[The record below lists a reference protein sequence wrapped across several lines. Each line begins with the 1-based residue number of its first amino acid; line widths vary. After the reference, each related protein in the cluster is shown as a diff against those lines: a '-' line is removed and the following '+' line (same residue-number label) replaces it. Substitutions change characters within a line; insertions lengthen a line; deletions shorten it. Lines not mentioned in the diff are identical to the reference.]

1 MASLGSTMAGR
12 APAAILA
19 MAAIVAIGQAEPNRE
34 GRFLS
39 THLDLLSAASELFP
53 SAFSQIA
60 SEALEASSSERQVSV
75 VDPSGEEVEE
85 VLLAQQDEQ
94 NGFGEKLN
102 AEARVEVD
110 EAEEAIADLVDAM
123 EAFGGEPPELLEEVF
138 EPEVVAYQESA
149 PVRGRYNGYRRRPEP
164 QPEPEPEPFVI
175 ICKDPAY
182 CPPPTYPSPYGHRPS
197 YGSGLTICRDPNN
210 CPVPGYGPPAPR
222 PYRIRPRPSSQ
233 DHGDAPRYTSENTE
247 TTPRPLKKYGYHPIK
262 SNPTIYRQ
270 EVMGMKEKE
279 PMMDIDEVEEVDI
292 ENMSMEEL
300 REFIAAAEAEQEEP
314 TPTSFE
320 KLTVAPSMETE
331 AKMKMVEQ
339 VLSNMNV
346 AELVDF
352 VKASSVLDAG
362 VPVLEEAQ
370 VERMTE
376 PELKQV
382 LMEAEELPKVMKQV
396 DEIDIRQMTKET
408 LKEVVE
414 DIMEDHEEDLEE
426 MTKVELKEIVM
437 EAVAMSP
444 AEKPKVLQHVDEDDV
459 GKMTKE
465 TLQKVAEEV
474 IENKLEAIEEMTKQE
489 LKEIVMEVAV
499 EKEELIIVP
508 VAEEDIEQMNLKEL
522 KEFVKVASDLAAVEK
537 PQPEVTEEDV
547 AKMSMEELKE
557 FIKEAEVEEN
567 LLSTS
572 PISEIDIQAMS
583 EDQLK
588 DFVMEAVIET
598 KLLEPIVIPIRE
610 AQLVQMSKEGL
621 KELIME
627 TPELIEKVIATEE
640 ASTPGENGKNKKVT
654 MEKMIEMQ
662 KKRKE
667 EKPVAMLIKGGML
680 FKDGKTT
687 EEKKADDMGMTV
699 KEMITM
705 TEGLTRNEVRQID
718 SGITVEEMIAIE
730 NDVSVEEMIAMKNDI
745 TVEEVA
751 EIKET
756 MTMEEILEEKPEISV
771 AEVIAIKKE
780 MSVEEMVAM
789 KNDVPVLEILE
800 IKDKLSMNEI
810 MSLQD
815 GITKEDVMAL
825 TSEDMTVAEVIE
837 EKEGSIQLGTPEP
850 FAVEPVSTQGHASM
864 NGQSE
869 VFNINEETNQGIQFA
884 EVTTNGPTTKVP
896 EILEPIRNTNFPPRD
911 ILRIEEMNRNRMRTK
926 MRGEAKKSQTRQRPE
941 QGRPQ
946 GGLKMRP
953 MRVKV
958 RKPVKPTKPPV
969 VESHLSFGE
978 MESLMEQAFGL
989 KDFPMMR
996 PGEFIQM
1003 DDGVA
1008 EEVVTNEDLVLEPPP
1023 AVPGRPVTE
1032 PKIVFN
1038 EFLDETTPVPNLINV
1053 DNVKTVDLAGFDQ
1066 EEDDFPIYDTEIVSL
1081 PTPPPVSVLKNSEFP
1096 DLKNSDFPDMPIFSN
1111 FPMMGPG
1118 EFIQMEDDSEG
1129 SDDPSDYVVGF
1140 GGQEEQVININKAND
1155 ADGFSTFAEIKTP
1168 DMFESKRPVETS
1180 NSNSAFNVFSEMK
1193 TSDLFESNRPTAV
1206 EETNSAFTAFSDM
1219 MGPAGMD
1226 LFKSTKNNN
1235 NPDTLL
1241 GLVTKEVGVK
1251 EEVRPFRSPRPRPTS
1266 HPNHRYPLF
1275 RGSPTPFTARPAINL
1290 EGGSYMK
1297 SSFRQRLRP
1306 ARQPAPYN
1314 GFEDRDTFGNDDEED
1329 DDAPHFREIPE
1340 KESFDYEEI
1349 KPFVAFGKEDAEGGD
1364 LGESSMKGVN
1374 FYQQYGQHDDRPTLS
1389 RLAPSKKDMGEEDE
1403 EEEQRRRPG
1412 EIRFG
1417 GMSFAL
1423 PPPGAFPDRPEDIE
1437 EKKVSEIY
1445 PGHPASQVFPNRPV
1459 SEVFRDIPEQKLA
1472 PEIPPSFPP
1481 SQGIR
1486 IEETPATADV
1496 KVPSFENF
1504 FSDDSIG
1511 SYLRNPF
1518 GEDFIKLEIDQ
1529 SNFRTNKT
1537 KPSVHHIPLD
1547 VHGFPDVPS
1556 LRSQPE
1562 PSEGDRKKRKPLF
1575 SKPKPPYKPPPVI
1588 TEYQPPGD
1596 YDSPAESKVLDYKHQ
1611 FPASKAEASGT
1622 HIQEF
1627 SKQPPTWRGGLFQEA
1642 MSNLPNAIR
1651 DLPAFM
1657 ERLMG
1662 NHAGWVRRAWQG
1674 ERDESAAA

>member
-1 MASLGSTMAGR
+1 M
-12 APAAILA
+12 
-19 MAAIVAIGQAEPNRE
+19 
-34 GRFLS
+34 
-39 THLDLLSAASELFP
+39 
-53 SAFSQIA
+53 
-60 SEALEASSSERQVSV
+60 
-75 VDPSGEEVEE
+75 
-85 VLLAQQDEQ
+85 
-94 NGFGEKLN
+94 
-102 AEARVEVD
+102 
-110 EAEEAIADLVDAM
+110 
-123 EAFGGEPPELLEEVF
+123 
-138 EPEVVAYQESA
+138 
-149 PVRGRYNGYRRRPEP
+149 
-164 QPEPEPEPFVI
+164 
-175 ICKDPAY
+175 
-182 CPPPTYPSPYGHRPS
+182 
-197 YGSGLTICRDPNN
+197 
-210 CPVPGYGPPAPR
+210 
-222 PYRIRPRPSSQ
+222 
-233 DHGDAPRYTSENTE
+233 
-247 TTPRPLKKYGYHPIK
+247 
-262 SNPTIYRQ
+262 
-270 EVMGMKEKE
+270 
-279 PMMDIDEVEEVDI
+279 
-292 ENMSMEEL
+292 
-300 REFIAAAEAEQEEP
+300 
-314 TPTSFE
+314 
-320 KLTVAPSMETE
+320 
-331 AKMKMVEQ
+331 
-339 VLSNMNV
+339 
-346 AELVDF
+346 
-352 VKASSVLDAG
+352 
-362 VPVLEEAQ
+362 
-370 VERMTE
+370 
-376 PELKQV
+376 
-382 LMEAEELPKVMKQV
+382 
-396 DEIDIRQMTKET
+396 
-408 LKEVVE
+408 
-414 DIMEDHEEDLEE
+414 
-426 MTKVELKEIVM
+426 
-437 EAVAMSP
+437 
-444 AEKPKVLQHVDEDDV
+444 
-459 GKMTKE
+459 
-465 TLQKVAEEV
+465 
-474 IENKLEAIEEMTKQE
+474 
-489 LKEIVMEVAV
+489 
-499 EKEELIIVP
+499 
-508 VAEEDIEQMNLKEL
+508 
-522 KEFVKVASDLAAVEK
+522 
-537 PQPEVTEEDV
+537 
-547 AKMSMEELKE
+547 
-557 FIKEAEVEEN
+557 
-567 LLSTS
+567 
-572 PISEIDIQAMS
+572 
-583 EDQLK
+583 
-588 DFVMEAVIET
+588 
-598 KLLEPIVIPIRE
+598 
-610 AQLVQMSKEGL
+610 
-621 KELIME
+621 ELIME

-640 ASTPGENGKNKKVT
+640 ASTPGQSGKNKKVT

-687 EEKKADDMGMTV
+687 EEKKANDMGMTV

-718 SGITVEEMIAIE
+718 SGISVEEMIAIE

-771 AEVIAIKKE
+771 AEVIAIKKD

-837 EKEGSIQLGTPEP
+837 KKEGSIQLGTPEP
-850 FAVEPVSTQGHASM
+850 FAAEPVSTQGHSSM
-864 NGQSE
+864 SGQSE
-869 VFNINEETNQGIQFA
+869 VFNINDESKQGIQFV

-926 MRGEAKKSQTRQRPE
+926 MRGESKTRQRPQEGRPE

-978 MESLMEQAFGL
+978 METLMEQAFGL

-1003 DDGVA
+1003 EDDVVDK
-1008 EEVVTNEDLVLEPPP
+1008 EEIVTNEDLVLEPTP

-1053 DNVKTVDLAGFDQ
+1053 DNVKTIDLAGFDK
-1066 EEDDFPIYDTEIVSL
+1066 EEEDFPIYDTEIVSL
-1081 PTPPPVSVLKNSEFP
+1081 PTPPPVSV
-1096 DLKNSDFPDMPIFSN
+1096 LKNSDFPDMPIFSN

-1118 EFIQMEDDSEG
+1118 EFIQVDDDSEV
-1129 SDDPSDYVVGF
+1129 SDDPSDYVLGF
-1140 GGQEEQVININKAND
+1140 GGQEEQVININKPND
-1155 ADGFSTFAEIKTP
+1155 AESFSAFAEIKTP

-1180 NSNSAFNVFSEMK
+1180 NGNSAFNVFSEMK
-1193 TSDLFESNRPTAV
+1193 TTDMFDSNRPPAV

-1219 MGPAGMD
+1219 MGPAGID
-1226 LFKSTKNNN
+1226 LFKSNNNNNNNNN

-1241 GLVTKEVGVK
+1241 GLVTKEVGVQQ
-1251 EEVRPFRSPRPRPTS
+1251 EVRPFRSPRPRPRPTS

-1275 RGSPTPFTARPAINL
+1275 RGSPTPFTARPAVNL
-1290 EGGSYMK
+1290 DGGSYMK

-1314 GFEDRDTFGNDDEED
+1314 GFEDRDTFGNGSNEGEADD
-1329 DDAPHFREIPE
+1329 DDAAHFREIPE
-1340 KESFDYEEI
+1340 KESSDFEAI
-1349 KPFVAFGKEDAEGGD
+1349 KPFVAFGKEESKGND
-1364 LGESSMKGVN
+1364 LGESSMKGLN
-1374 FYQQYGQHDDRPTLS
+1374 FYQQYGQHDDRPTHS
-1389 RLAPSKKDMGEEDE
+1389 RLAPSEKDMGEQEE

-1423 PPPGAFPDRPEDIE
+1423 PPPGAFPDRPEEIE

-1459 SEVFRDIPEQKLA
+1459 SEVFRDIPEQKLV
-1472 PEIPPSFPP
+1472 PELPTSFPTR
-1481 SQGIR
+1481 QGIR
-1486 IEETPATADV
+1486 IEETHAADDV

-1504 FSDDSIG
+1504 FNDDSIG

-1529 SNFRTNKT
+1529 NNFRTNKT
-1537 KPSVHHIPLD
+1537 KPGVHHIPLD

-1562 PSEGDRKKRKPLF
+1562 PAEGGRKKRKPLF

-1611 FPASKAEASGT
+1611 FPNSKAEASGT

-1627 SKQPPTWRGGLFQEA
+1627 SKQLPTWRGGLFQEA

-1674 ERDESAAA
+1674 ERDESAA